1 MSRWTSCLFV
11 GLLLPGLAAAMPPE
25 LQAKVEALA
34 KQSDSLYKQRRK
46 WEGVQQALLAQKQ
59 QIETAQKEIDQ
70 QQDDLDHKSAAHN
83 QAAAAQ
89 QQRLKGGGCDKD
101 KSGSGGELNNDQ
113 CNKDAKKL
121 NADSADLNTQST
133 DLQAQQSALEAK
145 YAKANQDASDWNAH
159 ESQATDH
166 LNQVYR
172 GMNEWLDTAYG
183 VITDGDF
190 RDEVAAQKADDW
202 CENKGLPSGTMPID
216 TMKRLTDSYRG
227 CLKHVLDA
235 QHQGTKSAPTA
246 SNP

>member
-1 MSRWTSCLFV
+1 MSRWFPCLLL
-11 GLLLPGLAAAMPPE
+11 GLLLPGLAAAAMPPE
-25 LQAKVEALA
+25 LQAKAEALA
-34 KQSDSLYKQRRK
+34 QQSDSLYKQRRK

-59 QIETAQKEIDQ
+59 QIEAAQKEIDQ

-83 QAAAAQ
+83 QAAVAQ
-89 QQRLKGGGCDKD
+89 QQRLKSGGCSDK
-101 KSGSGGELNNDQ
+101 SGGELSNDQ

-133 DLQAQQSALEAK
+133 DLQTQQSALEAK

-172 GMNEWLDTAYG
+172 GMNGWLDKAYG
-183 VITDGDF
+183 VITDSDF
-190 RDEVAAQKADDW
+190 RDEVTAQKADTW
-202 CENKGLPSGTMPID
+202 CENRGLPSGVLPIA
-216 TMKRLTDSYRG
+216 TVKRLTDAYRG

-235 QHQGTKSAPTA
+235 QQKGITAPT
-246 SNP
+246 PGP